1 MKPIKKILLIIS
13 RKMRDSF
20 LDLLPIILVI
30 FFFQAFVLQQ
40 GIPDFKQ
47 LLFGSFLVWLG
58 LMFFIEGLEMVLFP
72 IGNTLAVSLSKKG
85 NFALILTFAF
95 LLGFSTVI
103 AEPALLAI
111 SEEATRIVFEANL
124 IDPQRTS
131 PEQFSL
137 GLRVS
142 VALAVG
148 CAILIGMIR
157 IAKGWPIQWVIIPG
171 YIAVIVVT
179 LIAPKEIIGI
189 AFDSGGVATSTITV
203 PLITALGI
211 GFASTI
217 KGRNPMVDGF
227 GLIGIAVMLPMLF
240 VMLYGLVML

>member
-1 MKPIKKILLIIS
+1 
-13 RKMRDSF
+13 
-20 LDLLPIILVI
+20 
-30 FFFQAFVLQQ
+30 
-40 GIPDFKQ
+40 
-47 LLFGSFLVWLG
+47 
-58 LMFFIEGLEMVLFP
+58 
-72 IGNTLAVSLSKKG
+72 
-85 NFALILTFAF
+85 
-95 LLGFSTVI
+95 
-103 AEPALLAI
+103 LAI

-142 VALAVG
+142 VALSVG
-148 CAILIGMIR
+148 FAILIGIIR